1 MTEQKEV
8 FFPKSRFWKETDA
21 WATFLK
27 EIVGVVSNSREKTE
41 SEKRIQK
48 IEENIARMIVA
59 YSRPDETGDDPKSIA
74 RERISFL
81 EQKVQKELKE
91 REVACVRSE
100 VESLKKLLRKREARL
115 NELNADKSFGSMRQ
129 SEIDEA
135 RAKIAQ
141 AM

>member
-1 MTEQKEV
+1 MQVIPHARGSQWGISK
-8 FFPKSRFWKETDA
+8 
-21 WATFLK
+21 
-27 EIVGVVSNSREKTE
+27 KTE